1 MKSRVIL
8 TLPPSLNRAA
18 QDFARKDGVSLNRY
32 VARAVAEK
40 IGAGGAAAFFA
51 ERGKD
56 GDAEWAVGF
65 LEGRE
70 G

>member
-1 MKSRVIL
+1 MTSRVTL
-8 TLPPSLNRAA
+8 TLPPSLKRAA

-51 ERGKD
+51 EQGKG
-56 GDAEWAVGF
+56 GDPERAIAF
-65 LEGRE
+65 LEGRPE
-70 G
+70 

>member
-1 MKSRVIL
+1 MTSRVTL
-8 TLPPSLNRAA
+8 TLPPSLKRAA
-18 QDFARKDGVSLNRY
+18 QELARKDGVSLNRY
-32 VARAVAEK
+32 VARAVAAK

-51 ERGKD
+51 EQGKG
-56 GDAEWAVGF
+56 GDAEWAIAF

>member
-1 MKSRVIL
+1 MTSRVTL
-8 TLPPSLNRAA
+8 TLPPSMKRAA
-18 QDFARKDGVSLNRY
+18 QDFARKEGVSLNRY

-51 ERGKD
+51 ERGKG
-56 GDAEWAVGF
+56 GDVEWAVGF